1 MPSNL
6 ELTKIFFHDLR
17 TYNSTNFRTLATATL
32 DKEDPVVHKAYSSV
46 VTRYLIFCDKHPEVS
61 QSDKNLL
68 YFKLKIDMIAYYFS
82 QYPDGDLNYLRA
94 FQLELLQYL
103 KDKKQT
109 NSSHIVK
116 NDEPT
121 NSSDT
126 TSEDSNLVTEAS

>member
-109 NSSHIVK
+109 NSSPIVK